1 MLTVQDLSF
10 GYHKTTKVLEH
21 FNLTVESGELLALM
35 GPSGCGKS
43 TLLRL
48 IAGFLKPD
56 GGLIQSDFEKISF
69 VFQEPRLFPWLT
81 VSENLKAVHPNA
93 TQDQIN
99 DFLALVELREAEAL
113 YPDELSGG
121 MKSRV
126 SLARGLLYGGDLM
139 LLDEPFS
146 ALDRELRLTLAASLR
161 ARLKASHCTAI
172 LVTHQEEDA
181 KIFADRIVSLS
192 PVV

>member
-10 GYHKTTKVLEH
+10 GYNRNSMVLEH
-21 FNLTVESGELLALM
+21 LNLTLESGELLALM

-48 IAGFLKPD
+48 IAGFLKPNE
-56 GGLIQSDFEKISF
+56 GFIQSDFEKTAF

-81 VSENLKAVHPNA
+81 VSENLKAVLPKDA
-93 TQDQIN
+93 SQEPIK
-99 DFLALVELREAEAL
+99 ELLELIGLRGAEAL

-146 ALDRELRLTLAASLR
+146 ALDRDLRLTLANSLR
-161 ARLKASHCTAI
+161 TRLKESHCTAI

-181 KIFADRIVSLS
+181 TAFADRIVSL
-192 PVV
+192 